1 MADKYPYV
9 TSNGP
14 LIQVINHLRKS
25 FPATVSADTLKKLGY
40 APKNESYVINTLRFI
55 GIIDED
61 GNKTNESGKIFSS
74 HDDNTFQKEFS
85 GMIEKA
91 YTELFSLHKD
101 AWSLDMDSLITFFRQ
116 TDQSSS
122 LVGKK
127 QANTFKALTGLS
139 GHAELPEHKPKKVGG
154 TAKEITKKTEQK
166 TSSVKQKA
174 APSASRIPNEQT
186 SNSRNQIGLTVRIE
200 INLPAEGDHA
210 TYDRIFKSI
219 RENLL
224 NG

>member
-1 MADKYPYV
+1 MADKHPYV

-14 LIQVINHLRKS
+14 FMQVVNHLRKS
-25 FPATVSADTLKKLGY
+25 FPATVNADTLKKLGY
-40 APKNESYVINTLRFI
+40 AKKNESYVINTLRFI
-55 GIIDED
+55 GIIDEA
-61 GNKTNESGKIFSS
+61 GNKTDKAGKIFSS
-74 HDDNTFQKEFS
+74 HDNNTFQKEFS
-85 GMIEKA
+85 GIIEKA
-91 YTELFSLHKD
+91 YTELFLLHKD

-127 QANTFKALTGLS
+127 QANTFKALTDLS
-139 GHAELPEHKPKKVGG
+139 GHAELLEHKPEKVGG
-154 TAKEITKKTEQK
+154 TAKKTTKKTEQK
-166 TSSVKQKA
+166 AVSAKQEV
-174 APSASRIPNEQT
+174 APPVSGIPNEQT
-186 SNSRNQIGLTVRIE
+186 SNSKNQIGLTVRIE
-200 INLPAEGDHA
+200 INLPAEGDQV